1 LEVID
6 AELRVLS
13 TELEA
18 RVERRTEELAVANKE
33 LEAFSYS
40 VSHDLRAPL
49 RAIDGYSL
57 AIVEDYGPELP
68 GPVQA
73 DLGRV
78 RAASQRMSLMI
89 DEMLALSRV
98 TRQEL
103 LDEPVDLT
111 ALADDVAGE
120 LRTHET
126 GRDVQ
131 VEIEPGMNVTGD
143 PVLLRLVVHNLLENA
158 YKFTARTEDAHVDMS
173 RVDSEPGRSTFAV
186 RDNGAGFD
194 MRYSDKL
201 FRPFERLHRQDEF
214 RGTGVGLTTVSRIL
228 NRHGGRIW
236 ADGVPGEGASFFF
249 DLPTEAVHH
258 A

>member
-1 LEVID
+1 LSAELEV
-6 AELRVLS
+6 
-13 TELEA
+13 
-18 RVERRTEELAVANKE
+18 RVEQRTGELAAANKE

-57 AIVEDYGPELP
+57 AILEDYASDLP
-68 GPVQA
+68 DPVQA

-111 ALADDVAGE
+111 AMADEVAGE
-120 LRTHET
+120 LRAHEAD
-126 GRDVQ
+126 RDVE
-131 VEIEPGMNVTGD
+131 VEIEAGMNVTGD
-143 PVLLRLVVHNLLENA
+143 PVLLRLVIHNLLENA
-158 YKFTARTEDAHVDMS
+158 YKFTARTDAAHVDVA
-173 RVDSEPGRSTFAV
+173 RIGCEEGRSTFAV

-194 MRYSDKL
+194 MRYADKL

-236 ADGVPGEGASFFF
+236 ADGTPGEGASFYFE
-249 DLPTEAVHH
+249 LPTEAVSH

>member
-1 LEVID
+1 MPLIDLVHVEDPERYTAETAKLGQGAQEAVSFEARFRTRDGSYRWMLWNSMAGVDDDLIYAAARDITDRKQQDAALEAID

-13 TELEA
+13 AELEV
-18 RVERRTEELAVANKE
+18 RVEQRTGELAAANKE

-57 AIVEDYGPELP
+57 AIVEDYGPDLP

-111 ALADDVAGE
+111 ALADDVADE
-120 LRTHET
+120 LRTQET
-126 GRDVQ
+126 
-131 VEIEPGMNVTGD
+131 
-143 PVLLRLVVHNLLENA
+143 
-158 YKFTARTEDAHVDMS
+158 DATWRS
-173 RVDSEPGRSTFAV
+173 RS
-186 RDNGAGFD
+186 
-194 MRYSDKL
+194 
-201 FRPFERLHRQDEF
+201 
-214 RGTGVGLTTVSRIL
+214 
-228 NRHGGRIW
+228 NR
-236 ADGVPGEGASFFF
+236 A
-249 DLPTEAVHH
+249 
-258 A
+258 